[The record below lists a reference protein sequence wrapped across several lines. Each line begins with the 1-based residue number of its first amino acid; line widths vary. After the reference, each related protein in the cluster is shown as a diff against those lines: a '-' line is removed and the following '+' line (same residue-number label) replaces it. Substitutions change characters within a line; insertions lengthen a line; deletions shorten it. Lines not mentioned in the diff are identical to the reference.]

1 MPRQPV
7 KIAKNMGRA
16 AMQTIF
22 VVNPKGGSGK
32 TTLATNLAGFFAWRG
47 DRVTLGDMDRQQS
60 SLHWLSIRPPEAP
73 AIHGWDAR
81 DGDLTSPP
89 IASDYLILDAPAGIH
104 GKELSNAL
112 KHASKV
118 LVPVQPSL
126 FDMWAT
132 QEFFEALKEHKA
144 VRKHHVG
151 IGVVGMRVDPRTR
164 AAATLQ
170 HFFEKYELPVIT
182 NLRDTQIYL
191 QAAAMGAT
199 LFDLSRSHSERELEH
214 WLPLIDWVRG

>member
-1 MPRQPV
+1 
-7 KIAKNMGRA
+7 
-16 AMQTIF
+16 MQTIL
-22 VVNPKGGSGK
+22 VINPKGGAGK
-32 TTLATNLAGFFAWRG
+32 TTLSTNLAGFLAWRG
-47 DRVTLGDMDRQQS
+47 DTVTLGDMDRQQS
-60 SLHWLSIRPPEAP
+60 ALHWLSIRSADLP

-81 DGDLTSPP
+81 GDDLAKPP
-89 IASDYLILDAPAGIH
+89 HGTDFLILDAPAGIH

-112 KHASKV
+112 KHANKV

-126 FDMWAT
+126 FDIWAT
-132 QEFFEALKEHKA
+132 SEFFDALKEHKA
-144 VRKHHVG
+144 LRHHHVD

-182 NLRDTQIYL
+182 NLRDAQIYI

-199 LFDLSRSHSERELEH
+199 LFDLQRSHSEKELEH
-214 WLPLIDWVRG
+214 WLPLIDWVRAK

>member
-1 MPRQPV
+1 
-7 KIAKNMGRA
+7 
-16 AMQTIF
+16 MQTIL

-47 DRVTLGDMDRQQS
+47 DNVTLGDMDRQQS
-60 SLHWLSIRPPEAP
+60 SMHWLSIRPVELP

-81 DGDLTSPP
+81 DDDLSKPP
-89 IASDYLILDAPAGIH
+89 KSENLLILDAPAGIH

-112 KHASKV
+112 KHATKV

-132 QEFFEALKEHKA
+132 QEFFDALKHEKSL
-144 VRKHHVG
+144 RKHHVN

-199 LFDLSRSHSERELEH
+199 LFDLTRSQSERELEH
-214 WLPLIDWVRG
+214 WLPLIDWAR